1 MNQLYDSESDA
12 DFDTDSDD
20 EKCMLLLLLLESKK
34 NKKRMPCRTS
44 MRQGHDWVRELL
56 HDHPGRIYEQLQMDK
71 HIFLNFCEELKAHGL
86 QPSKNITVE
95 EQVAMFLMI
104 LAHSNSARDNAEQF
118 QHSTATVSKYFR
130 IVLHAINR
138 FTKLVIVPP
147 NLSDVPTHILNNPMF
162 HPYFKDCIGAIDGVH
177 IDVVIPT
184 DQQTPFSGRKTT
196 TTQNV
201 MCVCSFDMRFTYVMA
216 GWEGTA
222 NDSRILLETACNP
235 NNQFPMPPLGK
246 YYVVD
251 SGYSNI
257 PGFLAPY
264 RGYTAHFQEMR
275 RRGGPKGREE
285 LFNYRLSSLLN
296 VIERCFGVLKKRFP
310 ILKNM
315 CSYSYRK
322 QTLIVIACCAIH
334 NYIRMHVVDDYLFSH
349 FEGGDDEA
357 GTSEAA
363 VRTEFS
369 CNPTQVREMAE
380 KRDTIA
386 NQM

>member
-1 MNQLYDSESDA
+1 
-12 DFDTDSDD
+12 
-20 EKCMLLLLLLESKK
+20 
-34 NKKRMPCRTS
+34 
-44 MRQGHDWVRELL
+44 
-56 HDHPGRIYEQLQMDK
+56 MDK
-71 HIFLNFCEELKAHGL
+71 HILLKFCEELKANGL

-104 LAHSNSARDNAEQF
+104 LAHSNSSLDNAEQF

-130 IVLHAINR
+130 IVLHAVNR
-138 FTKLVIVPP
+138 FEKLVIVPP
-147 NLSDVPTHILNNPMF
+147 NLSDVP
-162 HPYFKDCIGAIDGVH
+162 DCIGATDGVH

-184 DQQTPFSGRKTT
+184 DQQTPFRGRKTT

-201 MCVCSFDMRFTYVMA
+201 MCVCSFDMRFTYVMS

-222 NDSRILLETACNP
+222 NDSRILLETTCNP
-235 NNQFPMPPLGK
+235 NNQFPMPPLGMVQIFLATLQFPFKDFKLSFTYYLIAGK

-251 SGYSNI
+251 FGYSNI
-257 PGFLAPY
+257 PEFLAPY

-275 RRGGPKGREE
+275 RRCGPKGREE
-285 LFNYRLSSLLN
+285 LFNYRHSSLCN
-296 VIERCFGVLKKRFP
+296 VIECCFGVLKKRFS
-310 ILKNM
+310 ILKNI

-334 NYIRMHVVDDYLFSH
+334 NYIRMHAVDDYLFSH
-349 FEGGDDEA
+349 FEGGDVEA
-357 GTSEAA
+357 GASEAV

-380 KRDTIA
+380 KCDTIA
-386 NQM
+386 NQMWSDYNIKN

>member
-1 MNQLYDSESDA
+1 
-12 DFDTDSDD
+12 
-20 EKCMLLLLLLESKK
+20 
-34 NKKRMPCRTS
+34 MPCRTS
-44 MRQGHDWVRELL
+44 MRQGHDWVREFL
-56 HDHPGRIYEQLQMDK
+56 HDHPGRIYEQLRMDK
-71 HIFLNFCEELKAHGL
+71 HIFLNFCEELKAHDL

-130 IVLHAINR
+130 IVLHAVNR
-138 FTKLVIVPP
+138 FAKLVIVPP
-147 NLSDVPTHILNNPMF
+147 NLSDVPTQILNNPRF
-162 HPYFKDCIGAIDGVH
+162 HPYFQVH
-177 IDVVIPT
+177 I
-184 DQQTPFSGRKTT
+184 QL
-196 TTQNV
+196 
-201 MCVCSFDMRFTYVMA
+201 
-216 GWEGTA
+216 
-222 NDSRILLETACNP
+222 ILIA
-235 NNQFPMPPLGK
+235 GK
-246 YYVVD
+246 YYIVD
-251 SGYSNI
+251 FGYSNI

-264 RGYTAHFQEMR
+264 RGYTTYFQEMR

-285 LFNYRLSSLLN
+285 LFNYRHSNLRN
-296 VIERCFGVLKKRFP
+296 IIERCFGVLKKRFP

-363 VRTEFS
+363 VHKVTNY
-369 CNPTQVREMAE
+369 NPTQVREMAE

-386 NQM
+386 NQMWSDYNTIN

>member
-1 MNQLYDSESDA
+1 
-12 DFDTDSDD
+12 
-20 EKCMLLLLLLESKK
+20 
-34 NKKRMPCRTS
+34 
-44 MRQGHDWVRELL
+44 
-56 HDHPGRIYEQLQMDK
+56 MDK
-71 HIFLNFCEELKAHGL
+71 HIFLNFCEELKAHDL

-130 IVLHAINR
+130 IVLHAVNR
-138 FTKLVIVPP
+138 FAKLVIVPP
-147 NLSDVPTHILNNPMF
+147 NLSDVP
-162 HPYFKDCIGAIDGVH
+162 DCIGAIDGVH
-177 IDVVIPT
+177 IDAVIPT
-184 DQQTPFSGRKTT
+184 DQQTPFRGCKTT

-216 GWEGTA
+216 GWEGTT
-222 NDSRILLETACNP
+222 NDSRIVLETASNP
-235 NNQFPMPPLGK
+235 NNQFPMPPLGMVQIFLATLQFPFKDFKLFFTYHLIAGK
-246 YYVVD
+246 YYIVD
-251 SGYSNI
+251 FGYSNI

-264 RGYTAHFQEMR
+264 RGYTTYFQEMR

-285 LFNYRLSSLLN
+285 LFNYRHSNLRN
-296 VIERCFGVLKKRFP
+296 IIERCFGVLKKRFP

-363 VRTEFS
+363 VHKVTNY
-369 CNPTQVREMAE
+369 NPTQVREMAE

-386 NQM
+386 NQMWSDYNTIN